1 MRTIKRVSVESAI
14 KVGAT
19 LSALGYA
26 IFGLIGLLCQGLI
39 FSGLSAL
46 TSTSRSGSNFNS
58 PNLAVFGGGLIGS
71 IAIYVIFVVLAEI
84 GGAIACAMYALLYNW
99 TVGMTGGLQAVIETI
114 VRSPT
119 LP

>member
-71 IAIYVIFVVLAEI
+71 IAIYVIFVVLAAI
-84 GGAIACAMYALLYNW
+84 GGAIAGAMYALLYNW
-99 TVGMTGGLQAVIETI
+99 TVGMTGGLQVE
-114 VRSPT
+114 VE
-119 LP
+119 